1 MGSQETP
8 NGARSRAWGANTLA
22 RVIKDCK
29 ENQDAARGEGA
40 MVALLELLDVPV
52 TETQL
57 AAIGCIKRM
66 LENNDANKTEMYQ
79 LEGDARLIALSS
91 EVDFEASGE
100 VRNTAA

>member
-1 MGSQETP
+1 
-8 NGARSRAWGANTLA
+8 
-22 RVIKDCK
+22 
-29 ENQDAARGEGA
+29 

-79 LEGDARLIALSS
+79 LEGEGVMRCVSLSLCACPC
-91 EVDFEASGE
+91 VCKIL
-100 VRNTAA
+100 VHT